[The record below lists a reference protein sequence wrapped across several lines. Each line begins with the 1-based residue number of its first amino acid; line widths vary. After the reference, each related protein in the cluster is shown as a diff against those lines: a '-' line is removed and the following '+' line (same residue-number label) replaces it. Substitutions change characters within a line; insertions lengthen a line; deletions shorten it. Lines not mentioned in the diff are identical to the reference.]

1 MRITTPQRIKFG
13 IMICCLSGMV
23 LFNSC
28 ASEGEKSEEPA
39 ATETPAPAPAP
50 AEAAA
55 PAADAAPAPAPAEAA
70 APTGDSMDKADTKP
84 TEPSKK
90 KAN

>member
-1 MRITTPQRIKFG
+1 MRFTTPQRIKAG
-13 IMICCLSGMV
+13 IIICCLSGMV

-39 ATETPAPAPAP
+39 ATEAPAPTEAAPAEAAAPAPAEAAPAPAP

-55 PAADAAPAPAPAEAA
+55 PAD
-70 APTGDSMDKADTKP
+70 DSMDKAETKP

-90 KAN
+90 